1 MDKKILDSLDKFY
14 ENNGI
19 NPDLYTASEIERYI
33 GNKRFDP
40 KITRDNLKEKVGC
53 WIERFEEEDKQYF
66 LSLLQKYVYISQNE
80 FQHRIYNLC
89 TYIYGKLE
97 QQGIEKTQVLFV
109 TVPSLDGVMSGG
121 DALRNALRE
130 VNAEW
135 LEKDQVVSDISR
147 VNDSILNNKKAI
159 IFIDDILGTG
169 FSLRGTI
176 EQFIDKFSIN
186 KVKNCRLG
194 IASVLMT
201 KHAVDYIKSRL
212 KKLDLDVY
220 AQPQNYIRSCMKGGY
235 IFSGNEVKKIEEI
248 ILNYE
253 KEIGMDMEN
262 GKDYAMG
269 FKACKLLLS
278 FYYNTPNNTLCTFW
292 KYTGK
297 NIPLFPRDKYKTM
310 TIDALKSRKKTCKD
324 NAYRK
329 GCVDDR

>member
-1 MDKKILDSLDKFY
+1 MDKKILDSVDKFY
-14 ENNGI
+14 ENNRI
-19 NPDLYTASEIERYI
+19 NPDLYTASEIGRYI

-40 KITRDNLKEKVGC
+40 KITRDNLMEKVGC
-53 WIERFEEEDKQYF
+53 WIERFKEEDKQYF
-66 LSLLQKYVYISQNE
+66 LSLLQNYVYISHNE

-89 TYIYGKLE
+89 TYIYGELE

-121 DALRNALRE
+121 DALRNTLRE
-130 VNAEW
+130 VNTEW
-135 LEKDQVVSDISR
+135 IDKNQVVSDIEK

-176 EQFIDKFSIN
+176 DKFIEKFSIN
-186 KVKNCRLG
+186 KLNNFRLG

-201 KHAVDYIKSRL
+201 KHAVGYIKS
-212 KKLDLDVY
+212 KFKQLDLEVF
-220 AQPQNYIRSCMKGGY
+220 AQPQNYIRSCMKGDY
-235 IFSGNEVKKIEEI
+235 IFSGNEVKQIEEI

-253 KEIGMDMEN
+253 NEIGMDVED

-269 FKACKLLLS
+269 YKACKLLLS

-292 KYTGK
+292 KYSDK
-297 NIPLFPRDKYKTM
+297 NIPIFPRDKYKTL
-310 TIDALKSRKKTCKD
+310 TIDALKRRKQTCKD

-329 GCVDDR
+329 GCVDAR

>member
-19 NPDLYTASEIERYI
+19 NADLYTASEIERYI

-40 KITRDNLKEKVGC
+40 KITRDNLMEKVCC

-66 LSLLQKYVYISQNE
+66 LSLLEKYVYVSQNE

-89 TYIYGKLE
+89 TYIYGELE
-97 QQGIEKTQVLFV
+97 QQEIGKTQVLFV
-109 TVPSLDGVMSGG
+109 TVPSLGGVMSGG
-121 DALRNALRE
+121 DALRNTLRE

-135 LEKDQVVSDISR
+135 LDKNQVISDITK

-169 FSLRGTI
+169 FSLRETI
-176 EQFIDKFSIN
+176 ESFIEKFSISKLN
-186 KVKNCRLG
+186 NCRLG
-194 IASVLMT
+194 VASVLMT
-201 KHAVDYIKSRL
+201 KRAVKYL
-212 KKLDLDVY
+212 KAKLKNLNLEVF
-220 AQPQNYIRSCMKGGY
+220 AQPENYIRSCMKGDY
-235 IFSGNEVKKIEEI
+235 IFSGNEVKQIEQI
-248 ILNYE
+248 ILSYE
-253 KEIGMDMEN
+253 KEIGLDIED

-269 FKACKLLLS
+269 FNACKLLLS

-292 KYTGK
+292 KYAGK

-310 TIDALKSRKKTCKD
+310 TIDALQRRKK
-324 NAYRK
+324 NL
-329 GCVDDR
+329 